1 MDNVLKVGDKAPTA
15 TLYDVKDDAVNLA
28 DTWREK
34 PVFLTF
40 LRHFGCIHCRYM
52 LVQLEKHNELIVKAG
67 LNNVAIAIGQP
78 KHAAHF
84 GTKLAPSITSLTI
97 ESNDVHY
104 LYGLKRAGVEQVFNP
119 KMMMATI
126 KSFAAGQVQGQA
138 TGDITMLGGI
148 FIVDR
153 GGIIQY
159 ASANEFA
166 GDYPL
171 IPDIIAEYTA
181 PAASISQQLHSQKTG

>member
-1 MDNVLKVGDKAPTA
+1 MDNILKVGDKAPTA
-15 TLYDVKDDAVNLA
+15 TLYDVKGNAVNLA

-34 PVFLTF
+34 PVLLTF

-52 LVQLEKHNELIVKAG
+52 LLQLEKHNELVVKAG
-67 LNNVAIAIGQP
+67 LNNVALALGLP

-84 GTKLAPSITSLTI
+84 GAKLAPSITCLTI

-104 LYGLKRAGVEQVFNP
+104 LYGLKKAGIEQTLNP
-119 KMMMATI
+119 KMIAATI
-126 KSFAAGQVQGQA
+126 KSFAAGQVQGLA
-138 TGDITMLGGI
+138 TGDIAMLGGI

-171 IPDIIAEYTA
+171 IPDIIAAYTA
-181 PAASISQQLHSQKTG
+181 PSTSISQQLHSQKTG